1 MSRTDE
7 RDTSVDQIA
16 AAVLF
21 TDIEGSTER
30 WDADAQAMREQLA
43 RHDAVVTKSILDH
56 DGQVVKHTGD
66 GFLACFKT
74 GRDAAAAAIAAQL
87 CLAEIDFSAVGGLRI
102 RAAVDIGVVENRN
115 GDLYGPA
122 MNRCAR
128 LMDAAHGG
136 QILASEFAW
145 EDLHVDES
153 LRVGESQE
161 RIGFVDLGL
170 HRLKG
175 LARPQRVFQ
184 VVHSQLQQSFPPPRS
199 LNSSIG
205 NLPVDANP
213 VIGRAELVT
222 RVSEL
227 LEAPGV
233 VTLIGSG
240 GVGKTR
246 LAINVGHEVAGR
258 FPDGVWFVDLAPVND
273 RRAMAAALIRSMGLA
288 RRSGQTLESTLRDV
302 LSSRQ
307 ALLIIDNAEH
317 LADATRD
324 LVSQVLVHGSASRL
338 LVTSRI
344 ALGASAETKIR
355 VEPLVTPKRV
365 GVRSVD
371 DALRSPAVQLFVER
385 ARSARPDFSLTS
397 DNFVD
402 VAAICDE
409 LDGLPLAIELA
420 AARVEVMSLAQI
432 ANRLDDRFRLLQA
445 GPDQD
450 PRHRTLLA
458 TLDWSYEH
466 LSPGAKHLF
475 ARLSVTASSF
485 SLDTAVALATN
496 DDLDVIADLAELVQN
511 SLLVTDHA
519 GEDVRYRMS
528 ETMRDYASHRL
539 AEMGEADEVHVAH
552 AEYFSNLAASLRG
565 VTWARHALGTLD
577 RCRVELANLRQAFEW
592 WLATDPARA
601 LAMATDLY
609 ALWLIR
615 DLVADG
621 RRWLHEVSEVIGETP
636 PSLSRELI
644 VGLDDAGTLA
654 WMMGNTTDAVRYIE
668 AALALAE
675 EIGVDAPP
683 KALVRLGSIRSLAGD
698 PQEGLRLCN
707 LARSIALR
715 TDTDVESLMVVERT
729 LGAVLALSG
738 DPIEGSAIC
747 ERAIARARGTDL
759 WLASALTNL
768 AIATSD
774 VNPSRAI
781 EASVEAIGE
790 AERIGSKYYQGSAW
804 AGLGLSNLTL
814 GNVEDGCRAY
824 AESLALALD
833 SGARQSVLISLFK
846 LSEALLKAAP
856 AAAVAL
862 SAGVSQ
868 LQLGPG
874 SDGTWR
880 DARFQHLRSA
890 TRDLLDEDA
899 FASAWEYGATLNVD
913 AMVTLARETVDE
925 TFLTIEPSSTRT
937 SVVS

>member
-7 RDTSVDQIA
+7 RHSSADQIDV
-16 AAVLF
+16 AVLF
-21 TDIEGSTER
+21 TDIEGSTAR
-30 WDADAQAMREQLA
+30 WDADAIAMREQLA
-43 RHDAVVTKSILDH
+43 RHDAAVTKSILDH
-56 DGQVVKHTGD
+56 GGQVVKHTGD
-66 GFLACFKT
+66 GFLARFEN
-74 GRDAAAAAIAAQL
+74 GRDATAAAITAQL
-87 CLAEIDFSAVGGLRI
+87 RLAEMDFSAVGGLRI
-102 RAAVDIGVVENRN
+102 RAAIDIGVVEDRN

-136 QILASEFAW
+136 QVLASEFAW
-145 EDLHVDES
+145 EDLHVDGS
-153 LRVGESQE
+153 LLVGDSDEPV
-161 RIGFVDLGL
+161 GFVDLGL

-184 VVHSQLQQSFPPPRS
+184 VLHSQLEQSFPPPRS

-205 NLPVDANP
+205 NLPVDASP
-213 VIGRAELVT
+213 VIGRDELVS

-227 LEAPGV
+227 LDAPGV

-246 LAINVGHEVAGR
+246 LAIDVGHQVAGR
-258 FPDGVWFVDLAPVND
+258 FPDGVWFVDLAPVSD
-273 RRAMAAALIRSMGLA
+273 RRGMMAAVIRSMGLA

-324 LVSQVLVHGSASRL
+324 LISQVLVHGSASRL

-344 ALGASAETKIR
+344 PLGASAETKIR

-365 GVRSVD
+365 GVRSVE
-371 DALRSPAVQLFVER
+371 DALLSPAVQLFVER
-385 ARSARPDFSLTS
+385 ARRARPDFSLTR
-397 DNFVD
+397 DNFMD

-420 AARVEVMSLAQI
+420 AARVEIMSIAQI
-432 ANRLDDRFRLLQA
+432 SARLDDRFRLLQA

-450 PRHRTLLA
+450 SRHRTLLA

-466 LSPGAKHLF
+466 LSPGAQHLF
-475 ARLSVTASSF
+475 ARLSVLAASF
-485 SLDTAVALATN
+485 SLDTAAALATA
-496 DDLDVIADLAELVQN
+496 DELDVIADLSELVQN
-511 SLLVTDHA
+511 SLLATDHG
-519 GEDVRYRMS
+519 GEDVRYRMI
-528 ETMRDYASHRL
+528 ETMRDYASIQL
-539 AEMGEADEVHVAH
+539 GQMGEADEVHVRH
-552 AEYFSNLAASLRG
+552 AEYFSEMAASLRAA
-565 VTWARHALGTLD
+565 TWGRRALGVLD
-577 RCRVELANLRQAFEW
+577 RCRLELADLRRAFEW
-592 WLATDPARA
+592 WLEDQPARA

-621 RRWLHEVSEVIGETP
+621 RRWLHEVSEAIGDTP
-636 PSLSRELI
+636 DLSHELI
-644 VGLDDAGTLA
+644 VALDDAGTLA
-654 WMMGNTTDAVRYIE
+654 WMMGNTDDAVRYIE
-668 AALALAE
+668 AALEIAE
-675 EIGVDAPP
+675 EIEVDPPP
-683 KALVRLGSIRSLAGD
+683 KALVRLGAIRSLAGD
-698 PQEGLRLCN
+698 PKEGLRLCN
-707 LARSIALR
+707 QARSIALR
-715 TDTDVESLMVVERT
+715 TDADLESLMVVERT

-747 ERAIARARGTDL
+747 ERAITRARETDL
-759 WLASALTNL
+759 WLASALTNM
-768 AIATSD
+768 AIATSG

-781 EASVEAIGE
+781 EASVEAITE

-804 AGLGLSNLTL
+804 AGLGLANLTL
-814 GNVEDGCRAY
+814 GDTEEGCRAY
-824 AESLALALD
+824 AESLTHALD
-833 SGARQSVLISLFK
+833 SGARQNVLISLFM
-846 LSEALLKAAP
+846 LSEALLQAAP

-862 SAGVSQ
+862 SAGVAK

-874 SDGTWR
+874 SDGTWQE
-880 DARFQHLRSA
+880 ARSQHLRA
-890 TRDLLDEDA
+890 GTRDLLDDRAFGDA
-899 FASAWEYGATLNVD
+899 WAYGATLSVD

-925 TFLTIEPSSTRT
+925 TFL
-937 SVVS
+937 VSQP